1 MPVIAWRSVIPC
13 QHYLPASAVFADS
26 DTTTMT
32 GIVSIW
38 DYSVTMRASRLL
50 AILIHLQLH
59 HRVSAS
65 QLAREFQ
72 VSKRTI
78 YRDIDELS
86 SAGIPVY
93 AEPGRDGGF
102 ALIDGYRTR
111 LTGLTES
118 EALAAALLHA
128 QQVAADL
135 GLGAA
140 ARSAHAKVLA
150 SLPPAS
156 ARQAADMGARIHVD
170 VTGWYRPSAT
180 PQCLPILQTALSDC
194 RQISFSYQSWQR
206 QARHSA
212 GPLGLVLKAGSW
224 YLVATK
230 GNRVATYKVESITDL
245 IVHDSPVRRP
255 ERFDLATYWAG
266 STKAF
271 EDAISS
277 QTATVRLSALGRRR
291 LEQIRRTNLDAFVV
305 GPCDSDGWVSATIP
319 LECNPHGVGEVLQL
333 GGEAEVLEPAQLRD
347 AVATAAAAILA
358 AHQS

>member
-1 MPVIAWRSVIPC
+1 M
-13 QHYLPASAVFADS
+13 
-26 DTTTMT
+26 MT
-32 GIVSIW
+32 DIVSIS
-38 DYSVTMRASRLL
+38 DYRGTMRASRLL

-180 PQCLPILQTALSDC
+180 PQCLPTLQRALNDGH
-194 RQISFSYQSWQR
+194 QVSFSYQSWQR
-206 QARHSA
+206 QARHTAS
-212 GPLGLVLKAGSW
+212 PLGLVLKAGCW
-224 YLVATK
+224 YLVAAK
-230 GNRVATYKVESITDL
+230 GDRIATYKAESVTDL
-245 IVHDSPVRRP
+245 IVHESPARRP
-255 ERFDLATYWAG
+255 ERFDLATYWSG

-271 EDAISS
+271 EDAIAAR
-277 QTATVRLSALGRRR
+277 TATVRLSPVGRRR
-291 LEQIRRTNLDAFVV
+291 LEQIRRTSLDPSVV
-305 GPCDSDGWVSATIP
+305 RPCDPDGWITATIP

-333 GGEAEVLEPAQLRD
+333 GGEAEVLEPAELRD
-347 AVATAAAAILA
+347 AIATAAAAILA